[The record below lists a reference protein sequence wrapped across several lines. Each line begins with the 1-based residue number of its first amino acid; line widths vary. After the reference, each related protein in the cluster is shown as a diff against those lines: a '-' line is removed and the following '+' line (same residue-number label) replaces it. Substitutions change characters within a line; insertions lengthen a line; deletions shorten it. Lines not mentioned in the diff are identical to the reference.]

1 MSNPVQKIR
10 VYEKADRRTVASI
23 LTSNGYVVWEGKE
36 AKSGN
41 KKALDYCV
49 YFKEPEEDAAG
60 SKE

>member
-23 LTSNGYVVWEGKE
+23 LTANGYVVWEGKD
-36 AKSGN
+36 AKAGN
-41 KKALDYCV
+41 KKSLDYCV
-49 YFKEPEEDAAG
+49 FFKEPEENSV